1 MSRQAEPASDPRA
14 KPGTS
19 GRTKPPSP
27 GAAEPRFGLGK
38 SLLFS
43 AILILGF
50 FALAELTVRGWAY
63 YLRDDVE
70 KFDAATNTF
79 VLVPGV
85 HRSSAGLAH
94 INSDGFAGPEL
105 FEDGTDLWRI
115 VAIGDSCTYGGGHL
129 TESYPAHLQRL
140 LEDRPGR
147 RYEVVNAGI
156 SGLDSELAL
165 RRLVSKVLPL
175 EPDVVTL
182 YLGWNDLMKYDP
194 VSQAGESPWSGV
206 ARLLDRMWLA
216 KGLRKLI
223 FFHLRPSTNPPRT
236 GTEGRSGRFT
246 EFKPAVYEAN
256 LREMVRAIREAGA
269 EPLLITL
276 STVVREDM
284 SAEDLRRA
292 GVVFPYFP
300 SAYGTGDL
308 RDLVASYNR
317 AVRRVGIEMGVPVA
331 DLGRRFDALPD
342 PTPFFWGTMHTN
354 HEGNALV
361 AAELARELEEN
372 GLLAAEGETAGR
384 GAGS

>member
-1 MSRQAEPASDPRA
+1 MSQQAKPATQSPAKPAAQGPAEPVTRDR
-14 KPGTS
+14 
-19 GRTKPPSP
+19 
-27 GAAEPRFGLGK
+27 AEPHFGLGK

-50 FALAELTVRGWAY
+50 FALAEFAVRGWAY
-63 YLRDDVE
+63 YLRNDAE

-85 HRSSAGLAH
+85 HRSDAGLAH

-105 FEDGTDLWRI
+105 LADGPDLWRI
-115 VAIGDSCTYGGGHL
+115 VSIGDSCTYGGGHL

-156 SGLDSELAL
+156 SGLDSELAR

-175 EPDVVTL
+175 EPDVVTI
-182 YLGWNDLMKYDP
+182 YVGWNDLMKYDP
-194 VSQAGESPWSGV
+194 VSQAGESPWSGI
-206 ARLLDRMWLA
+206 ARVLDRMWLA

-223 FFHLRPSTNPPRT
+223 FFHVRPRANPPRT
-236 GTEGRSGRFT
+236 GAEGRSGRFA
-246 EFKPAVYEAN
+246 EFKPAVYEAS
-256 LREMVRAIREAGA
+256 LREMVRAVREAGA
-269 EPLLITL
+269 EPLLLTL

-284 SAEDLRRA
+284 SVDALRRA

-331 DLGRRFDALPD
+331 DVGKRFDALPD
-342 PTPFFWGTMHTN
+342 PTAFFWDTMHTN

-361 AAELARELEEN
+361 AAELARELEAN
-372 GLLAAEGETAGR
+372 GLLGAGDETPGR
-384 GAGS
+384 GERS